1 LGCGY
6 KARLKIHPL
15 RLLFLPLRLLKKWH
29 NTSIII
35 NQAASQSEPCTAHP
49 SLAVKPALQPS
60 NNRACPCSSRPVTL
74 PAAAAAA
81 GLVSASAR

>member
-1 LGCGY
+1 MPLQGAS
-6 KARLKIHPL
+6 KNSPL

-74 PAAAAAA
+74 PVAAA

>member
-1 LGCGY
+1 MPLQGAS
-6 KARLKIHPL
+6 KNSPL

-35 NQAASQSEPCTAHP
+35 NQAASQSEHP

-74 PAAAAAA
+74 PVAAA